1 MLFLIGDSM
10 KLILASSSKFKR
22 EILDNVGIKHISV
35 DSKYDE
41 DISDYIDVYDYVKK
55 LSLGKANSV
64 INEFNEGIILGL
76 DTVVYVDDKIIE
88 KPNSMDEA
96 RNNIYLCMNNS
107 TKVITGITLIN
118 LYNNEIITDYV
129 ESIVKLREISAD
141 DINYYF
147 DNEKDAMYA
156 SGFIIETIMSNFIEN
171 INGSFYNI
179 LGMPVETIYK
189 YINKWGYSLKDFE

>member
-22 EILDNVGIKHISV
+22 EILENVCIKHISV

>member
-64 INEFNEGIILGL
+64 INEFSEGIILGL
-76 DTVVYVDDKIIE
+76 DTIVYVDDKIIE

-129 ESIVKLREISAD
+129 ESIVKLREISED

>member
-129 ESIVKLREISAD
+129 ESIVKL
-141 DINYYF
+141 
-147 DNEKDAMYA
+147 
-156 SGFIIETIMSNFIEN
+156 
-171 INGSFYNI
+171 
-179 LGMPVETIYK
+179 
-189 YINKWGYSLKDFE
+189 

>member
-1 MLFLIGDSM
+1 MLFFVGDNM

-22 EILDNVGIKHISV
+22 EILNKVAIKHICV
-35 DSKYDE
+35 DSKYQE
-41 DISDYIDVYDYVKK
+41 DISDYINVYDYVKK

-64 INEFNEGIILGL
+64 KDNYNEGIILGL

-88 KPNSMDEA
+88 KPKSIDEA
-96 RNNIYLCMNNS
+96 RNNIYLCKDNT

-129 ESIVKLREISAD
+129 ESIIKLRDIGED
-141 DINYYF
+141 DIDYYF
-147 DNEKDAMYA
+147 YNEKDAMYA

-189 YINKWGYSLKDFE
+189 YINEWGYCLKDFE

>member
-1 MLFLIGDSM
+1 MLFFVGDSM

-22 EILDNVGIKHISV
+22 EILENVGIKHISV
-35 DSKYDE
+35 DSKYQE

-64 INEFNEGIILGL
+64 INEYSEGIILGL
-76 DTVVYVDDKIIE
+76 DTVVYVDDRIIE
-88 KPNSMDEA
+88 KPNNMEEA

-129 ESIVKLREISAD
+129 ESIVKLRDISED

-171 INGSFYNI
+171 ISGSFYNI

>member
-1 MLFLIGDSM
+1 MLFFVGDSM

-22 EILDNVGIKHISV
+22 EILNKVAIKHISV
-35 DSKYDE
+35 DSKYQE

-64 INEFNEGIILGL
+64 INEFSEGIILGL

-88 KPNSMDEA
+88 KPKSIEEA
-96 RNNIYLCMNNS
+96 RNNIYLCKDNN

-118 LYNNEIITDYV
+118 LYNNKIITDYV
-129 ESIVKLREISAD
+129 ESIIKLRDISES
-141 DINYYF
+141 DIDYYF

-171 INGSFYNI
+171 MNGSFYNI

-189 YINKWGYSLKDFE
+189 YINEWGYCLKDFE

>member
-1 MLFLIGDSM
+1 MLFFIGDSM

-129 ESIVKLREISAD
+129 ESIVKLREISED

>member
-55 LSLGKANSV
+55 LSLGKANGV

-96 RNNIYLCMNNS
+96 RNNIYLCKNNS
-107 TKVITGITLIN
+107 TRVITGITLIN

-129 ESIVKLREISAD
+129 ESIVKLRDISED

>member
-1 MLFLIGDSM
+1 MLFFIGDSM

-22 EILDNVGIKHISV
+22 EILDKVFIKHISV

-55 LSLGKANSV
+55 LSLGKANGV

-88 KPNSMDEA
+88 KPNSMDDA

-129 ESIVKLREISAD
+129 ESIVKLRDISED

-189 YINKWGYSLKDFE
+189 YINNWGYSLKDFE

>member
-55 LSLGKANSV
+55 LSLGKANGV

-129 ESIVKLREISAD
+129 ESIVKLRDISED

>member
-1 MLFLIGDSM
+1 MLFFVGDSM

>member
-129 ESIVKLREISAD
+129 ESIVKLREISED